1 MAAPVE
7 TVASS
12 PPLADPLLD
21 AVVRLIASDGV
32 KVPPIPSVVA
42 KIAEHLANPSC
53 EMREVTLLVGTDQ
66 ALSAHILR
74 CASSSLLAARNQVT
88 SLNDA
93 VMRVGTNGL
102 FSLAVSFTL
111 GREIARPSPLQSLR
125 RDVFCRAAAS
135 AEFCRRLASRHDAD
149 AEGAFLCGLLG
160 NFGMTVALGAIE
172 QVLATSQDKQSRPA
186 EVWMQMARACA
197 AQMGARV
204 AAQWGMPKLVGEVIA
219 ARESREIEASL
230 RPYVN
235 LLAMADALTEV
246 LYKVTSPGEAEV
258 MQAIRCRP
266 GEASDIAAFLPE
278 VARSVWALGVATE
291 DVKQTQAIPFQ
302 MIESPPTTLRG
313 EVVPASIPVTIERR
327 GGDEQLVCVGLATD
341 GFVAHG
347 TRSLP
352 LNQVVK
358 CKLTNREE
366 DFELVAFV
374 AAVTKD
380 VEYCFEIKPMGL
392 SGVNA
397 RKWLA
402 LRTVSAREHS
412 ANRSLDEGVAHE
424 GEPSV
429 EGAQQSLELGE
440 LQAGTKPTTG
450 PVAAPRQG
458 GYVSLHGEKSPLKR
472 FGSWLR
478 GKARR
483 RPTGRG
489 AHADPAGRPARASAM
504 LSRHGSAPKDRSGH
518 GG

>member
-1 MAAPVE
+1 LAAPVQ
-7 TVASS
+7 TVAAN

-21 AVVRLIASDGV
+21 VVLRLIASDGV

-42 KIAEHLANPSC
+42 KLAEHLANPSC

-74 CASSSLLAARNQVT
+74 CASSTLLSGRNQVT

-111 GREIARPSPLQSLR
+111 GRETARTSPLQSLR

-160 NFGMTVALGAIE
+160 SFGLTVALGAIE
-172 QVLATSQDKQSRPA
+172 QVLATSHDKQSRA
-186 EVWMQMARACA
+186 ADVWMQMARECA

-219 ARESREIEASL
+219 ARESREVDASL

-235 LLAMADALTEV
+235 LLATADALTDL

-258 MQAIRCRP
+258 AEAIRCP
-266 GEASDIAAFLPE
+266 PAEAADIAAFLPE
-278 VARSVWALGVATE
+278 VAKSVWALGVAT
-291 DVKQTQAIPFQ
+291 DDLKQTQAISIH
-302 MIESPPTTLRG
+302 MIESPQTTLRG
-313 EVVPASIPVTIERR
+313 EVVPASIPLTVERK
-327 GGDEQLVCVGLATD
+327 GGDQQLVCVGLATD

-358 CKLTNREE
+358 CKLMSGEE
-366 DFELVAFV
+366 DFEVVAFV

-380 VEYCFEIKPMGL
+380 AEYRFEMKPMGL

-402 LRTVSAREHS
+402 LRTVAAREHS
-412 ANRSLDEGVAHE
+412 ANQSLDEGLIP

-429 EGAQQSLELGE
+429 HVST
-440 LQAGTKPTTG
+440 QAIDLDDLRTGTRPTTG

-458 GYVSLHGEKSPLKR
+458 GYVSLHAEKSPFKR
-472 FGSWLR
+472 LGSWLR
-478 GKARR
+478 GK
-483 RPTGRG
+483 G
-489 AHADPAGRPARASAM
+489 A
-504 LSRHGSAPKDRSGH
+504 
-518 GG
+518 